1 MLFACIDGYAPMKEF
16 LNEPSS
22 IDLPRNETAEL
33 KKAKSAANRA
43 LPGAVQ
49 IPSRRF
55 DVSEL
60 GPAWRD
66 DYRRWE
72 DDNRFTLA
80 ESGCAVLALVEMMSR
95 KIRNRTTKYLAPC
108 V

>member
-1 MLFACIDGYAPMKEF
+1 MKEF

-22 IDLPRNETAEL
+22 IALPRNEAAEL
-33 KKAKSAANRA
+33 KKAKSAAKPA

-55 DVSEL
+55 GVSEL

-66 DYRRWE
+66 DHRPWE
-72 DDNRFTLA
+72 GDGRITLA
-80 ESGCAVLALVEMMSR
+80 ESGCAVSALVEMLSR
-95 KIRNRTTKYLAPC
+95 KIRKRTTKSLALC
-108 V
+108 VEAVYV